1 MPSGKQLTEREIG
14 QIEALREEGR
24 GFREIARRINRSDK
38 VVRNYLKDPR
48 RYGTTKNRAGR
59 KKKLTQREMRKI
71 GQEASNS
78 RKSCESI
85 KRNLELNVHRTTVW
99 RAIQQI
105 SNIERQKMQKAPKL
119 EPEHIQKRQD
129 FASNNMGRNWNMV
142 IIFNTI
148 FKLENNALGDFFGRE
163 KVQSRRARWF

>member
-1 MPSGKQLTEREIG
+1 
-14 QIEALREEGR
+14 
-24 GFREIARRINRSDK
+24 
-38 VVRNYLKDPR
+38 
-48 RYGTTKNRAGR
+48 
-59 KKKLTQREMRKI
+59 MRKI

-99 RAIQQI
+99 RAIRQI

-119 EPEHIQKRQD
+119 EPEHFQKRQD

-148 FKLENNALGDFFGRE
+148 LKLENNVLSDFFGRE
-163 KVQSRRARWF
+163 KVQS